1 MKNIAI
7 SLSLVLVS
15 FTLTAQDIFDGLR
28 YSTQELSGTAR
39 FVGMGGAFGALGNDL
54 SSIKVNPAGSAV
66 FNSNAASFTFDYRR
80 NNVDTQFGNPN
91 LEVGEASRSR
101 SRLGMP
107 QVGGVFVF
115 ESNDP
120 NAAVQKFTFGI
131 NYERTGNFNRNFR
144 AFGTT
149 TKQSIGDYFVN
160 RANGIAVDNLLIN
173 DGESLDGVY
182 RFMGNNFGFAGQ
194 EAFLGFQGFL
204 IDPVSGNNSEYQS
217 NIIGSSFGNDMVQRE
232 SGVNSVINFNFGM
245 QINDNLYLGGN
256 LNAHV
261 INFDRYTSYFESVN
275 NPQGEVLNLFYEN
288 DLRVRG
294 SGFSMQLG
302 AIYVVEGLRLGA
314 SLTTP
319 TWYNIEEDLTQG
331 IDVLT
336 ENEGNIALF
345 PDVINFFPSYS
356 FRSPGKATASIAYVF
371 GQSGLLSLDYTYQ
384 DFANQR
390 FSSGLGLNGQISDT
404 FQSTHN
410 LNIGGE
416 YVYDVWSF
424 RAGYN
429 FTQSPFKVKD
439 DFYFGDSH
447 GYSLGL
453 GYKFGNNNID
463 LAYRINN
470 FDRAEQFV
478 QTGIQRSAL
487 SENTIHQ
494 VMMTYSFLF

>member
-91 LEVGEASRSR
+91 LELGEASRSR

-120 NAAVQKFTFGI
+120 NTAVQKFTFGI

-149 TKQSIGDYFVN
+149 TESIGDYFVN
-160 RANGIAVDNLLIN
+160 RANGIAVNNLFIN

-182 RFMGNNFGFAGQ
+182 RFMGSNFGLEGQ
-194 EAFLGFQGFL
+194 EALLGYQGFL
-204 IDPVSGNNSEYQS
+204 ISPESGANNETQYNS
-217 NIIGSSFGNDMVQRE
+217 NIQGSSYGNDMIQRE
-232 SGVNSVINFNFGM
+232 SGIKSVINFNLGF
-245 QINDNLYLGGN
+245 QVNDQLYVGAN

-275 NPQGEVLNLFYEN
+275 NPQGEVLDLFYEN

-390 FSSGLGLNGQISDT
+390 FSSGLGLNGQISNT

-424 RAGYN
+424 RGGYN
-429 FTQSPFKVKD
+429 YTQSPFKD
-439 DFYFGDSH
+439 DFFFGDSH

>member
-1 MKNIAI
+1 MKKIAI
-7 SLSLVLVS
+7 SLGLALVS
-15 FTLTAQDIFDGLR
+15 VTLTAQDIFDGLR

-66 FNSNAASFTFDYRR
+66 FNTNAAAFTFDYRS
-80 NNVDTQFGNPN
+80 NNVDTQFGNPS
-91 LEVGEASRSR
+91 LEIGEASSSR
-101 SRLGMP
+101 TRLGMP
-107 QVGGVFVF
+107 QAGGVFVF

-149 TKQSIGDYFVN
+149 NQSIGDYFVN

-204 IDPVSGNNSEYQS
+204 IDPVSGNNSQYQS

-275 NPQGEVLNLFYEN
+275 NPQGEVLDLFYEN

-302 AIYVVEGLRLGA
+302 AIYVVERLRLGA
-314 SLTTP
+314 SVTTP
-319 TWYNIEEDLTQG
+319 TWYNIEEEITQG

-336 ENEGNIALF
+336 ENEGNITLF
-345 PDVINFFPSYS
+345 PDVINFFPEYS
-356 FRSPGKATASIAYVF
+356 FRSPGKATGSIAYVF

-429 FTQSPFKVKD
+429 FTQSPFKD
-439 DFYFGDSH
+439 SFLFGDSH
-447 GYSLGL
+447 GYSAGL

-463 LAYRINN
+463 FAYRLTN
-470 FDRAEQFV
+470 FDREEQFV
-478 QTGIQRSAL
+478 QTGLSTAAF